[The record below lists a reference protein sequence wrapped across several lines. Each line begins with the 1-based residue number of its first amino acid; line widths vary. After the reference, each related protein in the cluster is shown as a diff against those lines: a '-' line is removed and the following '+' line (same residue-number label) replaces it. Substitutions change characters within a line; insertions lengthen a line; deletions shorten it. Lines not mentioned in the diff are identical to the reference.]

1 MLWLTN
7 AVRIAALVGIGT
19 WGFPQVALGGFHS
32 QAGWLAFN
40 GLALGLVAATQRARF
55 FRSDTETITGANPA
69 APYLLPLLALVATAM
84 VTGAFASGLDRF
96 YGLRVLAAASVLC
109 LYRRHYTSLLGP
121 WSWSALAVGAA
132 VFVAWLALEPP
143 PSASSGDDAVPA
155 GLASLPRGWAVLWL
169 TFRVVGSVVVVPLA
183 EELAFRG
190 YLMRRLIAADFREV
204 PLGQFSWFSFLVS
217 SVLFGALHQRW
228 LAGALAGVF
237 YALCLYRRGGLMD
250 AVLAHATTNALIA
263 ACVLITGKWSLWD

>member
-1 MLWLTN
+1 
-7 AVRIAALVGIGT
+7 
-19 WGFPQVALGGFHS
+19 GF
-32 QAGWLAFN
+32 
-40 GLALGLVAATQRARF
+40 
-55 FRSDTETITGANPA
+55 
-69 APYLLPLLALVATAM
+69 
-84 VTGAFASGLDRF
+84 
-96 YGLRVLAAASVLC
+96 RVLAAASVLC

-190 YLMRRLIAADFREV
+190 YLMRRLIAADFQEV

-217 SVLFGALHQRW
+217 SALFGALHQRW

-237 YALCLYRRGGLMD
+237 YALCLYRRGRLMD
-250 AVLAHATTNALIA
+250 AVLAHAATNALIA